1 LNFYKKNLN
10 LFITIITK
18 FQEIIIL
25 NILIFLDF
33 IFNFY
38 VRYNKKKITKNYM
51 NLLMVISKNNDNKN

>member
-1 LNFYKKNLN
+1 MNFYKKNLN